1 MNYATPQIEELFL
14 NFDMECEKA
23 MEYTKGEYNLMRAG
37 RANPKLVEN
46 IKVDYYGAPTPI
58 NQMGNISIPEP
69 RCLVI
74 SLWDKSAL
82 KLVEKAILS
91 ANIGVTP
98 QNDGTV
104 IRLTFPVLTEER
116 RKELVKQVKEACRRH
131 QGGAAQRPPLR
142 HGRTQKGKGSQNRF
156 GRPYL
161 RLRAG
166 SGQTACQTDRS
177 GRQTCQRKGSG
188 RNVRVTAI
196 QRNEHKRPYRT

>member
-1 MNYATPQIEELFL
+1 MNYANPNIEEIFL
-14 NFDMECEKA
+14 NFDLECEKA
-23 MEYTKGEYNLMRAG
+23 IEYTKGEYNLMRVG

-58 NQMGNISIPEP
+58 NQMGNLSIPEP

-116 RKELVKQVKEACRRH
+116 RRDLVKQVKKLAEDTKVVLRNARRDAMEALKKEKNAKTVSEDLISDYEKEIDKKLSK
-131 QGGAAQRPPLR
+131 QIEAVDKLSKEKEADVM
-142 HGRTQKGKGSQNRF
+142 S
-156 GRPYL
+156 
-161 RLRAG
+161 
-166 SGQTACQTDRS
+166 
-177 GRQTCQRKGSG
+177 
-188 RNVRVTAI
+188 V
-196 QRNEHKRPYRT
+196 

>member
-116 RKELVKQVKEACRRH
+116 RKELVKQVKKLAEDTKVVLRNARRSVMDGLKKEKASKTVSEDLISDYEQEVDKRLAKQIEAVDKL
-131 QGGAAQRPPLR
+131 AKEKEADVM
-142 HGRTQKGKGSQNRF
+142 S
-156 GRPYL
+156 
-161 RLRAG
+161 
-166 SGQTACQTDRS
+166 
-177 GRQTCQRKGSG
+177 
-188 RNVRVTAI
+188 V
-196 QRNEHKRPYRT
+196 

>member
-23 MEYTKGEYNLMRAG
+23 IEYTKGEYNLMRAG

-82 KLVEKAILS
+82 KLAEKAILS

-116 RKELVKQVKEACRRH
+116 RKELVKQVKKLAEDTKVVLRNARRSVMDGLKKEKAAKTVSEDLISDYEQEVDKQLAKQIEAVDKL
-131 QGGAAQRPPLR
+131 AKEKEADVM
-142 HGRTQKGKGSQNRF
+142 S
-156 GRPYL
+156 
-161 RLRAG
+161 
-166 SGQTACQTDRS
+166 
-177 GRQTCQRKGSG
+177 
-188 RNVRVTAI
+188 V
-196 QRNEHKRPYRT
+196 